1 MSLVLIAL
9 GAVLVSVAL
18 FNKLP
23 RLVAERPAPPRTGG
37 GVATAQRTAAPP
49 RLRLA
54 DARLTENGRA
64 VFTAIGGSTLI
75 IAFFLALSGF

>member
-18 FNKLP
+18 FNKFP
-23 RLVAERPAPPRTGG
+23 RLVAERPAVPRTGG
-37 GVATAQRTAAPP
+37 GVATAQRTTAPL

>member
-18 FNKLP
+18 FNKMP
-23 RLVAERPAPPRTGG
+23 RFVAERPAVYRSGG
-37 GVATAQRTAAPP
+37 GVATAQRTAVPP
-49 RLRLA
+49 RLRLT

-64 VFTAIGGSTLI
+64 VFTAIGGSALI
-75 IAFFLALSGF
+75 IAFFLALSGL

>member
-23 RLVAERPAPPRTGG
+23 RLVTERPAASRTAG
-37 GVATAQRTAAPP
+37 GVATAPRTASPP
-49 RLRLA
+49 RLRLT

-75 IAFFLALSGF
+75 VAFFLALSGF

>member
-23 RLVAERPAPPRTGG
+23 RLVERPAPPRTGG

-75 IAFFLALSGF
+75 IAFFLALSGL

>member
-18 FNKLP
+18 FNKMP
-23 RLVAERPAPPRTGG
+23 RLVTERPVASRAGG
-37 GVATAQRTAAPP
+37 GVAAAQRTTAPP

-64 VFTAIGGSTLI
+64 VFTAIGGSALI
-75 IAFFLALSGF
+75 IAFFLALSGL